1 MLECPGGGL
10 MLKVK
15 SPQDLGAGVL
25 FLLFGCAGLVL
36 GRELDFGTARSM
48 GPGYFPMLIS
58 GLIILIG
65 LVVTAR
71 SFSIEGPA
79 IERLQFRPIVVLLVS
94 LAIFSL
100 LIREVGVVI
109 TSIVMMVAAAYARP
123 KVAIVETLIFAV
135 CVAAF
140 VALVFVYGLNQPMPL
155 WWNS

>member
-1 MLECPGGGL
+1 

-123 KVAIVETLIFAV
+123 KVAIVETLIFAA

-140 VALVFVYGLNQPMPL
+140 VALVFVHGLNQPMPL

>member
-1 MLECPGGGL
+1 

-25 FLLFGCAGLVL
+25 FLLFGIAGLVL
-36 GRELDFGTARSM
+36 GRDLDFGSARSM

-79 IERLQFRPIVVLLVS
+79 IERLQFRPIFVLLVS

-100 LIREVGVVI
+100 LIREIGVVL
-109 TSIVMMVAAAYARP
+109 TSILMMVAAAYARP
-123 KVAIVETLIFAV
+123 KVAIVETLVFAA

>member
-1 MLECPGGGL
+1 

-123 KVAIVETLIFAV
+123 KVAIVETLIFAA